1 MVNEEVTGSVWGY
14 TCRGVRLKVG
24 DFAVE
29 VFLGGKYI
37 YIYQILEID
46 KTTSTTLVKMIYSD
60 AIWLDGVDTM
70 RLLMT
75 EGRERRIKILNADE
89 IIFEILQNYN
99 R

>member
-1 MVNEEVTGSVWGY
+1 
-14 TCRGVRLKVG
+14 LKVG

-46 KTTSTTLVKMIYSD
+46 VATSTTLVKMIYSD
-60 AIWLDGVDTM
+60 AIWLDRVDTM